1 MLTGKQRAYLKG
13 LAMELQPAV
22 YIGKAGM
29 TDTVLR
35 EIDDYLTAHELVKV
49 KVQEGAEEQ
58 PKEAASLAAAK
69 LNAEY
74 VQSMGRRFVLYRASK
89 EHIITLPR

>member
-13 LAMELQPAV
+13 LAMDLQPTV
-22 YIGKAGM
+22 YIGKAGI
-29 TDTVLR
+29 TDTVLK
-35 EIDDYLTAHELVKV
+35 EIGDYLTAHELVKV
-49 KVQEGAEEQ
+49 KVQEGAEIQ
-58 PKEAASLAAAK
+58 PKEAANICAAR

-89 EHIITLPR
+89 ELIITFPR